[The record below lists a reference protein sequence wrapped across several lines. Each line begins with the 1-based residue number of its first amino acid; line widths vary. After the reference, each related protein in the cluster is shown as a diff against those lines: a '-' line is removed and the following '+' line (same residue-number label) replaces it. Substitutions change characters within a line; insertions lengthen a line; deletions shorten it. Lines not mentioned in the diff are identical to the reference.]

1 MNLKIFAP
9 AFAAALLAAPSA
21 FAQSSTAPSVPSVD
35 CKAGDLNCPT
45 PLDTDKEAPIG
56 TGRSATE
63 IGNPS
68 SDPAMGR
75 SGQDPSVQPS
85 QKQMKKEGATPMDG
99 NSNK

>member
-21 FAQSSTAPSVPSVD
+21 FAQSSTAPSVD
-35 CKAGDLNCPT
+35 CKTGDLNCPT
-45 PLDTDKEAPIG
+45 PLNKDKEAPVG

-63 IGNPS
+63 IGNPG
-68 SDPAMGR
+68 SDPAMGK

-85 QKQMKKEGATPMDG
+85 QKEMKKEGATPMDG

>member
-21 FAQSSTAPSVPSVD
+21 FAQSSTAPSVD
-35 CKAGDLNCPT
+35 CKTGDLNCPT
-45 PLDTDKEAPIG
+45 PLNMDKEAPIG

-63 IGNPS
+63 TGNPS

-75 SGQDPSVQPS
+75 SSQDPSVQPS
-85 QKQMKKEGATPMDG
+85 QKEMKKQGATPMDG